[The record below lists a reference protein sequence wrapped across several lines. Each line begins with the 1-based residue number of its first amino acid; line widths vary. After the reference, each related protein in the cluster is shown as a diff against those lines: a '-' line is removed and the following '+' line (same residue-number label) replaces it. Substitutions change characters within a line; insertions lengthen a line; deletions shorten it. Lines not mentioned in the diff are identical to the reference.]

1 MATQGTE
8 KTPRLTRQ
16 FKAIQTGELT
26 PRVHENV
33 ASIVFTTP
41 ANGKSEEVP
50 LSSFPEGIQKAA
62 MAYGLNATIGN
73 AMGNLDDKQLEDPDE
88 IMKALRERI
97 KSLQAGKW
105 AGERTSGG
113 RPSLVWE
120 GFQAFRKSKGL
131 NDNEAK
137 LAALH
142 TQWFEDAENFK
153 KLMKSYPAF
162 TVFLAQFKAE
172 RKPADAAPVSDL
184 MA

>member
-26 PRVHENV
+26 PRVHDNV

-41 ANGKSEEVP
+41 ANGKSVECP

-73 AMGNLDDKQLEDPDE
+73 AMGNLDDAELNDPDK
-88 IMKALRERI
+88 IMDALQERI

-105 AGERTSGG
+105 AGERTGGG
-113 RPSLVWE
+113 RPSVIWAA
-120 GFQAFRKSKGL
+120 FQAFRAKGGKK
-131 NDNEAK
+131 DTPET
-137 LAALH
+137 LAAAH
-142 TQWFEDAENFK
+142 AHWFEDEANFK
-153 KLMKSYPAF
+153 ALQANSDF
-162 TVFLAQFKAE
+162 SIFLAQFKASQ
-172 RKPADAAPVSDL
+172 KKTSGPATADL
-184 MA
+184 LA